1 MTYTDFLAHPT
12 TQKGV
17 PITVCDTC
25 GKRHPVTRRHC
36 SRCLSWSA
44 FQTGGLC
51 LRCTEPVAPQWDT
64 GRGEVHNGG
73 ECGTMGGG
81 SETGPNRTLATSN
94 PGPDRDSTPSS
105 GRGNRG

>member
-25 GKRHPVTRRHC
+25 GQRHPVTRRHC

-51 LRCTEPVAPQWDT
+51 LRCAEPVAAQGDT
-64 GRGEVHNGG
+64 VRAGVHNGG
-73 ECGTMGGG
+73 GCGTMGVP
-81 SETGPNRTLATSN
+81 ENRAA
-94 PGPDRDSTPSS
+94 PA
-105 GRGNRG
+105 GNRGLATTTVEES

>member
-51 LRCTEPVAPQWDT
+51 LRCAEPVAPQGDT
-64 GRGEVHNGG
+64 AREGVHNGG
-73 ECGTMGGG
+73 ECGTMGVPENG
-81 SETGPNRTLATSN
+81 AT
-94 PGPDRDSTPSS
+94 PA
-105 GRGNRG
+105 GNRGLTTTTVEES